1 VGVKGGVTSVSS
13 GAQAAVTSAR
23 MKIPARALAHKFFK
37 YTVFLLYSV
46 YKVTAVRD
54 LSIQRIL
61 DSGLFLVSPLLLDFS
76 Y

>member
-37 YTVFLLYSV
+37 YTVFLLYCV
-46 YKVTAVRD
+46 N
-54 LSIQRIL
+54 
-61 DSGLFLVSPLLLDFS
+61 G
-76 Y
+76 